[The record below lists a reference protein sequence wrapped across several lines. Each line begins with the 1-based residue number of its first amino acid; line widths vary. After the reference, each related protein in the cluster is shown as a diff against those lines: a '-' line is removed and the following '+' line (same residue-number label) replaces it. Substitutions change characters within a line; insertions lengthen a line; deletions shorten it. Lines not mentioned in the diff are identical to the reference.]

1 VREAGSG
8 GGEAPAA
15 EGGAGETVVSAAL
28 LGLAQEGRRNLCSD
42 QVGACTAPHT
52 PRAVWAGP
60 LMPTWSGLF
69 FFFSF
74 FLFVSLFSFS
84 LFPFFVFSSVFFCF
98 SFTIFF

>member
-1 VREAGSG
+1 MVGPLIQPQENALCGAGSWGRYKRDKG
-8 GGEAPAA
+8 G
-15 EGGAGETVVSAAL
+15 
-28 LGLAQEGRRNLCSD
+28 RNLCSD

-84 LFPFFVFSSVFFCF
+84 LFCFQFSFF